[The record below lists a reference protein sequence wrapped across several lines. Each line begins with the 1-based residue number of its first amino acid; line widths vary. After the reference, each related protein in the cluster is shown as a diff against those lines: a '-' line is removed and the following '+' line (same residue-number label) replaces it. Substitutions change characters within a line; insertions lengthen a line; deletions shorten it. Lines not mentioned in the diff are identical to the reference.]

1 MNPTLIIE
9 EVLTHPQDVSWLPW
23 AVQYFFFI
31 GIAAC
36 AALFACV
43 LHWRKKERPELE
55 NLTLLLALTCAIT
68 APLALTADLHQTAR
82 VWHFYAYPTPWSWM
96 PWGALFLPLF
106 TGFLGLWFIAQHIK
120 QFTAKSY
127 SVTKWLAVGSALSAI
142 GLLVYTGREV
152 SIVEARP
159 IWFSYAFPV
168 AMFLSALQ
176 TFLALLIATVKNA
189 GTTLPRK
196 LAWGQIV
203 TLFALAIVVVMWASG
218 NTLSGSAIRQ
228 WLDVAA
234 SARHYAIGWI
244 VLWVTSLGLCA
255 LVLRHPLSLPLRIS
269 LAISAMALCWLMRW
283 TLLIQV
289 QTVPK
294 FNAQFN
300 PYTLP
305 GGTDG
310 WLAIL
315 GTFGLWVALIIMVR
329 EALNAIARRMQHG

>member
-1 MNPTLIIE
+1 MI
-9 EVLTHPQDVSWLPW
+9 
-23 AVQYFFFI
+23 
-31 GIAAC
+31 
-36 AALFACV
+36 
-43 LHWRKKERPELE
+43 
-55 NLTLLLALTCAIT
+55 ALTCAIT

-106 TGFLGLWFIAQHIK
+106 TGFLGLWFLAQHVK
-120 QFTAKSY
+120 RLTLKSY
-127 SVTKWLAVGSALSAI
+127 NVTKWLALGSALSAI

-152 SIVEARP
+152 SVVQARP

-176 TFLALLIATVKNA
+176 TFLALLIATTNNKDV
-189 GTTLPRK
+189 LPRK
-196 LAWGQIV
+196 LAWGQMV
-203 TLFALAIVVVMWASG
+203 TLIALAIVVLIWASG

-228 WLDVAA
+228 WLDVAS
-234 SARHYAIGWI
+234 SAQHYAIGW
-244 VLWVTSLGLCA
+244 VALWLIS
-255 LVLRHPLSLPLRIS
+255 LVLCGLVVRYPLSLPLRIL
-269 LAISAMALCWLMRW
+269 LAFSAMALCWLMRW

-289 QTVPK
+289 QTIPK

-310 WLAIL
+310 WLAIV
-315 GTFGLWVALIIMVR
+315 GTFGLWIALIIIVR

>member
-1 MNPTLIIE
+1 MTHSLIIE
-9 EVLTHPQDVSWLPW
+9 EVLAHPQEVSWLPW

-43 LHWRKKERPELE
+43 LHWRKNTQPQLE
-55 NLTLLLALTCAIT
+55 NLTLLIALTCAIT

-106 TGFLGLWFIAQHIK
+106 TGFLGLWFLAQQIK
-120 QFTAKSY
+120 HFTQKSY
-127 SVTKWLAVGSALSAI
+127 IVTKWLAVGSALSAI

-152 SIVEARP
+152 SVVQARP
-159 IWFSYAFPV
+159 IWFSYAFPL

-176 TFLALLIATVKNA
+176 TFFALLIASINRDS
-189 GTTLPRK
+189 TLPRK

-203 TLFALAIVVVMWASG
+203 TLIALAIVMAWWVSG
-218 NTLSGSAIRQ
+218 DTLSGSAIRQ

-234 SARHYAIGWI
+234 SARHYAIGWV
-244 VLWVTSLGLCA
+244 VLWAVSLALCGW
-255 LVLRHPLSLPLRIS
+255 VLRHPSSLPLRIT
-269 LAISAMALCWLMRW
+269 LAFSAMALCWLMRW
-283 TLLIQV
+283 TILIQV
-289 QTVPK
+289 QTLPK

-310 WLAIL
+310 WLAIV
-315 GTFGLWVALIIMVR
+315 GTFGLWIALIIIVR
-329 EALNAIARRMQHG
+329 EALNTIARRIQHG

>member
-1 MNPTLIIE
+1 MNHSLVIE
-9 EVLTHPQDVSWLPW
+9 EVLAHPQDVSWLPW

-43 LHWRKKERPELE
+43 LHWRKQEMPELE
-55 NLTLLLALTCAIT
+55 NLTLLIALTCAIT

-82 VWHFYAYPTPWSWM
+82 VWHFYAWPTPWSWM

-106 TGFLGLWFIAQHIK
+106 TGFLGLWFLAQHVK
-120 QFTAKSY
+120 RLTLKSY
-127 SVTKWLAVGSALSAI
+127 SVTKWLAIGSALSAI

-152 SIVEARP
+152 SVVQARP
-159 IWFSYAFPV
+159 VWFSYAFPV

-176 TFLALLIATVKNA
+176 TFLALLIAAAKRE
-189 GTTLPRK
+189 GTLARK
-196 LAWGQIV
+196 LAWGQTV
-203 TLFALAIVVVMWASG
+203 TLMVLALVVVIWMSG

-228 WLDVAA
+228 WLNVAPL
-234 SARHYAIGWI
+234 ARQYAIGWAALWLVSL
-244 VLWVTSLGLCA
+244 VLCG
-255 LVLRHPLSLPLRIS
+255 LVLRNPLSLPLRIL
-269 LAISAMALCWLMRW
+269 LAFSAMALCWLMRW

-294 FNAQFN
+294 FNALFN

-310 WLAIL
+310 WLAIV
-315 GTFGLWVALIIMVR
+315 GTFGLWIALIIIVR

>member
-1 MNPTLIIE
+1 MNHSLIID
-9 EVLTHPQDVSWLPW
+9 EVLAHPQDVSWLPW

-43 LHWRKKERPELE
+43 LHWRKKETADLE
-55 NLTLLLALTCAIT
+55 NLTLLIALTCAIT

-106 TGFLGLWFIAQHIK
+106 TGFLGLWFLAQHVK
-120 QFTAKSY
+120 RLTLKSY
-127 SVTKWLAVGSALSAI
+127 NVTKWLALGSALSAI

-152 SIVEARP
+152 SVVQARP

-176 TFLALLIATVKNA
+176 TFLALLIATTNNKDV
-189 GTTLPRK
+189 LSRK
-196 LAWGQIV
+196 LAWGQMV
-203 TLFALAIVVVMWASG
+203 TLIALAIVVLIWASG

-228 WLDVAA
+228 WLDVAS
-234 SARHYAIGWI
+234 SAQHYAIGW
-244 VLWVTSLGLCA
+244 VALWLIS
-255 LVLRHPLSLPLRIS
+255 LVLCGLVVRYPLSLPLRIL
-269 LAISAMALCWLMRW
+269 LAFSAMALCWLMRW

-289 QTVPK
+289 QTIPK

-310 WLAIL
+310 WLAIV
-315 GTFGLWVALIIMVR
+315 GTFGLWIALIIIVR
-329 EALNAIARRMQHG
+329 EALNAIGRRMQHG

>member
-1 MNPTLIIE
+1 MNHSLVIE
-9 EVLTHPQDVSWLPW
+9 EVLAHPQDVSWLPW

-43 LHWRKKERPELE
+43 LHWRKQEMPELE
-55 NLTLLLALTCAIT
+55 NLTLLIALTCAIT

-82 VWHFYAYPTPWSWM
+82 VWHFYAWPTPWSWM

-106 TGFLGLWFIAQHIK
+106 TGFLGLWFLAQHVK
-120 QFTAKSY
+120 RLTLKSY
-127 SVTKWLAVGSALSAI
+127 SVTKWLAIGSALSAI

-152 SIVEARP
+152 SVVQARP
-159 IWFSYAFPV
+159 VWFSYAFPV

-176 TFLALLIATVKNA
+176 TFLALLIAATKSE
-189 GTTLPRK
+189 GTLTRK
-196 LAWGQIV
+196 LAWGQTV
-203 TLFALAIVVVMWASG
+203 TLMVLALVMVIWVSD

-228 WLDVAA
+228 WLNVAPL
-234 SARHYAIGWI
+234 ARHYAIGGVTLWLVSL
-244 VLWVTSLGLCA
+244 VLCG
-255 LVLRHPLSLPLRIS
+255 LVLRNPLSLPLRIL
-269 LAISAMALCWLMRW
+269 LAFSAMALCWLMRW

-294 FNAQFN
+294 FNALFN

-310 WLAIL
+310 WLAIV
-315 GTFGLWVALIIMVR
+315 GTFGLWIALIIIVR

>member
-1 MNPTLIIE
+1 M
-9 EVLTHPQDVSWLPW
+9 V
-23 AVQYFFFI
+23 
-31 GIAAC
+31 G
-36 AALFACV
+36 
-43 LHWRKKERPELE
+43 RGK
-55 NLTLLLALTCAIT
+55 CAIGDWT
-68 APLALTADLHQTAR
+68 VGLYRSRGLDCRGASDLVQLRLPGSDVPQCPAN
-82 VWHFYAYPTPWSWM
+82 VPCPAYRH
-96 PWGALFLPLF
+96 G
-106 TGFLGLWFIAQHIK
+106 
-120 QFTAKSY
+120 
-127 SVTKWLAVGSALSAI
+127 
-142 GLLVYTGREV
+142 E
-152 SIVEARP
+152 
-159 IWFSYAFPV
+159 
-168 AMFLSALQ
+168 
-176 TFLALLIATVKNA
+176 NA

-196 LAWGQIV
+196 LAWGQIA
-203 TLFALAIVVVMWASG
+203 TLCALAIVVVIWASG

-244 VLWVTSLGLCA
+244 ALWVTSLGVCA
-255 LVLRHPLSLPLRIS
+255 TVLRHPLSLPLRIS

-300 PYTLP
+300 PYILP

>member
-1 MNPTLIIE
+1 MTHSLIIE
-9 EVLTHPQDVSWLPW
+9 EVLARPQDVSWLPW

-43 LHWRKKERPELE
+43 LHWRRKTMPELE
-55 NLTLLLALTCAIT
+55 NLTLLIALTCAIT

-106 TGFLGLWFIAQHIK
+106 TGFLGLWFLAQHVK
-120 QFTAKSY
+120 HFTHKSY
-127 SVTKWLAVGSALSAI
+127 SVTKWLAVGSALSAV

-152 SIVEARP
+152 SIVQARP
-159 IWFSYAFPV
+159 VWFSYAFPV

-176 TFLALLIATVKNA
+176 TFFALLVAASKSEQA
-189 GTTLPRK
+189 LLRK
-196 LAWGQIV
+196 LAWGQMV
-203 TLFALAIVVVMWASG
+203 TLIALAIVVVIWVSG

-228 WLDVAA
+228 WLDVAS
-234 SARHYAIGWI
+234 SARYYAIAWAA
-244 VLWVTSLGLCA
+244 LWVISLGLCGL
-255 LVLRHPLSLPLRIS
+255 LVRHPQSLPLRIL
-269 LAISAMALCWLMRW
+269 LAVSAMALCWLMRW

-289 QTVPK
+289 QTIPK

-300 PYTLP
+300 PYSLP

-315 GTFGLWVALIIMVR
+315 GTFGLWIALIIIVR
-329 EALNAIARRMQHG
+329 EALNAIARRIQHG

>member
-1 MNPTLIIE
+1 MTHSLLIE
-9 EVLTHPQDVSWLPW
+9 EVLARPQDISWLPW

-43 LHWRKKERPELE
+43 LHWRKSESAKLE
-55 NLTLLLALTCAIT
+55 NLTLLIALTCAIT

-82 VWHFYAYPTPWSWM
+82 FWHFYAYPTPWSWM

-106 TGFLGLWFIAQHIK
+106 TGFLGLWFLAQQLK
-120 QFTAKSY
+120 RFTQKSY
-127 SVTKWLAVGSALSAI
+127 RVTKWLALASALTAV

-152 SIVEARP
+152 SVVEARP
-159 IWFSYAFPV
+159 VWFSYAFPV
-168 AMFLSALQ
+168 VMFLSALQ
-176 TFLALLIATVKNA
+176 TFFALLGVSLR
-189 GTTLPRK
+189 GEQPLQRK
-196 LAWGQIV
+196 LAHGQLW
-203 TLFALAIVVVMWASG
+203 TLGFLALVIAFWVSG
-218 NTLSGSAIRQ
+218 ETLSGIALRD
-228 WLDVAA
+228 WLAVAP
-234 SARHYAIGWI
+234 SARYYAAGWA
-244 VLWVTSLGLCA
+244 VFWCLSLSMNGMA
-255 LVLRHPLSLPLRIS
+255 LVKPLSTPLRI
-269 LAISAMALCWLMRW
+269 LQAISAMALCWLMRW

-305 GGTDG
+305 AGTDG

-315 GTFGLWVALIIMVR
+315 GTFGLWIALLIIVR
-329 EALNAIARRMQHG
+329 ETVNGLARRMQHG

>member
-1 MNPTLIIE
+1 MNHSLIID
-9 EVLTHPQDVSWLPW
+9 EVLAHPQDVSWLPW

-43 LHWRKKERPELE
+43 LHWRKKETADLE
-55 NLTLLLALTCAIT
+55 NLTLLIALTCAIT

-106 TGFLGLWFIAQHIK
+106 TGFLGLWFLAQHVK
-120 QFTAKSY
+120 RLTLKSY
-127 SVTKWLAVGSALSAI
+127 SVTKWLALGSALSAI

-152 SIVEARP
+152 SVVQART

-176 TFLALLIATVKNA
+176 TFLALLIATTNSKDA
-189 GTTLPRK
+189 LPRK
-196 LAWGQIV
+196 LAWGQMV
-203 TLFALAIVVVMWASG
+203 TLISLAIVVAIWASG

-228 WLDVAA
+228 WLDVAS
-234 SARHYAIGWI
+234 SAQHYAIGW
-244 VLWVTSLGLCA
+244 VALLLVSLALCGL
-255 LVLRHPLSLPLRIS
+255 VVRYPLSLPLRIL
-269 LAISAMALCWLMRW
+269 LAFSAMALCWLMRW

-310 WLAIL
+310 WLAIV
-315 GTFGLWVALIIMVR
+315 GTFGLWIALIIIVR

>member
-1 MNPTLIIE
+1 MNHSLIID
-9 EVLTHPQDVSWLPW
+9 EVLAHPQDVSWLPW

-43 LHWRKKERPELE
+43 LHWRKKETADLE
-55 NLTLLLALTCAIT
+55 NLTLLIALTCAIT

-106 TGFLGLWFIAQHIK
+106 TGFLGLWFLAQHVK
-120 QFTAKSY
+120 RLTLKSY
-127 SVTKWLAVGSALSAI
+127 NVTKWLALGSALSAI

-152 SIVEARP
+152 SVVQARA
-159 IWFSYAFPV
+159 IWFSYALPV

-176 TFLALLIATVKNA
+176 TFLALLIATTNKKKV
-189 GTTLPRK
+189 LPLK
-196 LAWGQIV
+196 LAWGQMV
-203 TLFALAIVVVMWASG
+203 TLITLAIVVLIWASG

-228 WLDVAA
+228 WLDVAS
-234 SARHYAIGWI
+234 SAQHYAIGW
-244 VLWVTSLGLCA
+244 VALWLVS
-255 LVLRHPLSLPLRIS
+255 LVLCGLVVRYPLSLPLRIL
-269 LAISAMALCWLMRW
+269 LAFSAMALCWLMRW

-305 GGTDG
+305 SGTDG
-310 WLAIL
+310 WLAIV
-315 GTFGLWVALIIMVR
+315 GTFGLWIALIIIVR